1 MSTITN
7 ANVYG
12 THSHQGRAIAR
23 IHQDH
28 LMKADSLPGGYQPSD
43 QANQLVCECSPL
55 VKAVAICL
63 HHHHLLGRITCMK
76 IYSMVCVSAI
86 CVCWA
91 DGWTMQK
98 TVEPIEM
105 SPRGLPHVDPR
116 NHALD
121 RRSDAPS
128 PWAGTYLIHWGKC
141 MISW

>member
-1 MSTITN
+1 MAPT
-7 ANVYG
+7 
-12 THSHQGRAIAR
+12 HQGRAIAR

-63 HHHHLLGRITCMK
+63 HHHNLLGRITCMK

-91 DGWTMQK
+91 DG
-98 TVEPIEM
+98 
-105 SPRGLPHVDPR
+105 
-116 NHALD
+116 
-121 RRSDAPS
+121 
-128 PWAGTYLIHWGKC
+128 
-141 MISW
+141 